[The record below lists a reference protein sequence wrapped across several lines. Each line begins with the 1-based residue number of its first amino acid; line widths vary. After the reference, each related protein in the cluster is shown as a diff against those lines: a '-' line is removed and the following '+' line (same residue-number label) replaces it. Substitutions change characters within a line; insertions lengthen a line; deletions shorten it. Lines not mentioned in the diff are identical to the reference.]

1 MVLKAFVIRTV
12 YFVIRVVVV
21 AVIVIVV
28 IGHARDSALFLDNN
42 KVNFHVSKEEKQ
54 NLLDSPLGKF
64 DLQKSIQAII
74 SSRSSSVQ
82 VQAFTDCGLFLN
94 QINRPGPG
102 ESESFWME

>member
-1 MVLKAFVIRTV
+1 MLLLLLLLLLLLATLEI
-12 YFVIRVVVV
+12 
-21 AVIVIVV
+21 AV
-28 IGHARDSALFLDNN
+28 LFLDNN

-82 VQAFTDCGLFLN
+82 VQAFTDCWLFLN

-102 ESESFWME
+102 ELESFWME

>member
-1 MVLKAFVIRTV
+1 MLLLLLLLLLLLATLEI
-12 YFVIRVVVV
+12 
-21 AVIVIVV
+21 AV
-28 IGHARDSALFLDNN
+28 LFLDNN

-82 VQAFTDCGLFLN
+82 VQAFTDCELFLN

-102 ESESFWME
+102 ELESFWME

>member
-1 MVLKAFVIRTV
+1 MLLLLLLLLLLLATLEI
-12 YFVIRVVVV
+12 
-21 AVIVIVV
+21 AV
-28 IGHARDSALFLDNN
+28 LFLDNN

-102 ESESFWME
+102 ELESFWME